1 MKGEGLSVKGG
12 GIVGERGE
20 LRISPINT
28 KKRNYAFASL
38 SSLYARFARLE
49 FD

>member
-1 MKGEGLSVKGG
+1 LSVKGG

-28 KKRNYAFASL
+28 KKRML
-38 SSLYARFARLE
+38 
-49 FD
+49 